1 MMETVKTIEDQ
12 IDALRSI
19 SPNSATYLYYII
31 EDIKDY
37 ENAYKQH
44 PEGIINCF
52 NEHGNKNRI
61 QTDINDLMHSL
72 ELSLNDNN
80 KEILHSIL
88 ENLANILK
96 NNRPGTYNIL
106 KTFFKKFYIE
116 IEEEET
122 PEEET
127 PEEETQY
134 FIENLHISRE
144 ELEVFYRKCDLEERK
159 ERGKGD
165 HSRWYDKESGNLI
178 AGSSNSPILWLRKV
192 VKEMLEKSFSIDN
205 IEKACKKLRIRF
217 KKL

>member
-1 MMETVKTIEDQ
+1 MEKLKTIEEQ
-12 IDALRSI
+12 IEALRSI
-19 SPNSATYLYYII
+19 SADSAEYLYYII

-52 NEHGNKNRI
+52 NKHGNKNRI

-96 NNRPGTYNIL
+96 NNRPGTHHIL
-106 KTFFKKFYIE
+106 KTFFKKYDIKT
-116 IEEEET
+116 EEET
-122 PEEET
+122 SK
-127 PEEETQY
+127 EETQY
-134 FIENLHISRE
+134 FIENLHMSRE

-165 HSRWYDKESGNLI
+165 HSRWYDKKSGNLI
-178 AGSSNSPILWLRKV
+178 AGSSNSPTLWLRKV

-217 KKL
+217 KVF